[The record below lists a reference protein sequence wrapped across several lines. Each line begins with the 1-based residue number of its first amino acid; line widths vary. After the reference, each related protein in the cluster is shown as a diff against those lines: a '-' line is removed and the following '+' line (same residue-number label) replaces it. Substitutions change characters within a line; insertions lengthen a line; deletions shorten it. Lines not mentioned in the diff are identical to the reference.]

1 MIKTQFIRDGQN
13 QILGNETQFE
23 NGDVIARDRDGK
35 VLGRTSKTFVNTR
48 NGEGKLASRNADDAN
63 LLFRK

>member
-1 MIKTQFIRDGQN
+1 MFRIKFLRDGDN
-13 QILGNETQFE
+13 QILGDETRFD

-35 VLGRTSKTFVNTR
+35 VLGRTSNTFGNTR
-48 NGEGKLASRNADDAN
+48 DGNGKLVSRTDDPG